1 MRIIS
6 ANVTLTEQQRVINTQ
21 YAQWQMYVFN
31 TLLKTVSMY
40 ARHLQLVQSTRPN
53 KGFEMK
59 KKTHQHGI
67 SKHEKTEYA
76 QRQYIERVKTGVET
90 QENCC
95 ALA

>member
-6 ANVTLTEQQRVINTQ
+6 ANVTLTEQQSVINTQ

-59 KKTHQHGI
+59 KKTHQH
-67 SKHEKTEYA
+67 EKTEYA
-76 QRQYIERVKTGVET
+76 QQQYIERVKTGVET

-95 ALA
+95 VLA

>member
-1 MRIIS
+1 
-6 ANVTLTEQQRVINTQ
+6 
-21 YAQWQMYVFN
+21 
-31 TLLKTVSMY
+31 
-40 ARHLQLVQSTRPN
+40 
-53 KGFEMK
+53 MK

-95 ALA
+95 VLA